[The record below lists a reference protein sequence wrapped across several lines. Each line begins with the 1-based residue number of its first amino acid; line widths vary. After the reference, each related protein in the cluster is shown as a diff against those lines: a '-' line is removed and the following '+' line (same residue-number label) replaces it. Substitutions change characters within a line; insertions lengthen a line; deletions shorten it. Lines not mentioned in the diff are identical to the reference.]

1 MSQYDAVLQEIADFI
16 IDQPVQSTEAIE
28 TARLAL
34 MDSLACAFMAL
45 SKPECTKLIGPIVP
59 GTIVPKGVRVPGT
72 AYVLDPVQGA
82 FAITALIRWLDY
94 NDTWLAKEWGHPSDN
109 LGALLSTMDYISQ
122 RRRYFGKKPYTI
134 SDLLAAMVK
143 AYEIQ
148 GVLALEVSL
157 NRRGF
162 DHVHFVKIA
171 SAGLAAYLLGG
182 GREEVLS
189 ALSHAFIDGA
199 ALRTYRHFPNTG
211 PRKSWAAADA
221 TSRAVRL
228 ALFAVAGET
237 GYPTALTAPTW
248 GFDAVVMG
256 GNPVKLARPLS
267 SYVMENVL
275 FKVSYPA
282 EFHGQTAVEAALKL
296 HPQVGHRLEEVERI
310 IIETQESAVRI
321 IDKRGPFR
329 NPADRDHSLQYMT
342 AVGLIFGEL
351 TYAHYEEPIASDE
364 RIHSLIARME
374 VRENPTFSQDYL
386 DPEKRS
392 IANSVQVFFKNGDS
406 TEKVTVEYP
415 VGHRRRRQEAIPL
428 LREKFSEA
436 LKKVYPAK
444 KVQRLYHLV
453 AESSAFYEMDVD
465 EFLELMMHP
474 GDSGAYGRV
483 AS

>member
-1 MSQYDAVLQEIADFI
+1 MREYDAVLQEIADYVLAGSI
-16 IDQPVQSTEAIE
+16 QSEEAYR

-34 MDSLACAFMAL
+34 MDATACALMAL
-45 SKPECTKLIGPIVP
+45 GKPECTKLIGPIIP
-59 GTIVPKGVRVPGT
+59 GTQVPQGVRVPGT
-72 AYVLDPVQGA
+72 PHVLDPVQGA

-109 LGALLSTMDYISQ
+109 LGSLLAAADYVSQQ
-122 RRRYFGKKPYTI
+122 RRRYGEKPYSI
-134 SDLLAAMVK
+134 RDLLTAMIQ

-162 DHVHFVKIA
+162 DHVHFVKVA
-171 SAGLAAYLLGG
+171 SAAVAARLLGG

-221 TSRAVRL
+221 TSRAMRL
-228 ALFAVAGET
+228 ALFAVMGES

-248 GFDAVVMG
+248 GFEAVVMG
-256 GNPVKLARPLS
+256 GHPVRLARPLG

-282 EFHGQTAVEAALKL
+282 EFHGQTAVEAALRL
-296 HPQVGHRLEEVERI
+296 HSQVKSRLEEIESI
-310 IIETQESAVRI
+310 LIETQESAVRI
-321 IDKRGPFR
+321 IDKPGPFR

-342 AVGLIFGEL
+342 AAALVYGEL
-351 TYAHYEEPIASDE
+351 TYAHYEEPIASDP
-364 RIHSLIARME
+364 RLAALISRMQ
-374 VRENPTFSQDYL
+374 VRENPEFSRDYL

-392 IANSVQVFFKNGDS
+392 IANSIQIQFKDGTF
-406 TEKVTVEYP
+406 TEKIVVEYP
-415 VGHRRRRQEAIPL
+415 VGHRRRRAEAIPL
-428 LREKFSEA
+428 LREKFATA
-436 LKKVYPAK
+436 LRLVYPEQKASSIY
-444 KVQRLYHLV
+444 QLV
-453 AESSAFYEMDVD
+453 AESPSFEEVAVD
-465 EFLELMMHP
+465 TFLGLLAHP
-474 GDSGAYGRV
+474 GEGIRYGRL